1 MDEPTRV
8 RVLLISPRGRLLLIK
23 YRNTFR
29 SGVDHPCWTTAGGG
43 REPGE
48 SLEQAARRELAEET
62 GIAGVRLGPVV
73 WYGEDGR
80 RRGDWNI
87 VYREHFIVAFA
98 PTEAIDA
105 SGWTDYERDQ
115 IVETRWWTLEE
126 IRQSP
131 ERIYPPGL
139 ADRLE
144 PILAG
149 AYPAEPIVLPPI

>member
-8 RVLLISPRGRLLLIK
+8 RVLLISPRKRLLLIK
-23 YRNTFR
+23 YRNTSR
-29 SGVDHPCWTTAGGG
+29 SGVDRPCWTTAGGG

-48 SLEQAARRELAEET
+48 SLEHTALRELAEET
-62 GIAGVRLGPVV
+62 GITGIRLGPVV
-73 WYGEDGR
+73 WYGEDGH

-98 PTEAIDA
+98 PTEAIHA
-105 SGWTDYERDQ
+105 SGWTDDERDQ
-115 IVETRWWTLEE
+115 ILETRWWTIEE
-126 IRQSP
+126 IRQSS

-139 ADRLE
+139 ADRLQ

-149 AYPAEPIVLPPI
+149 AYPVEPITLPPI